1 MTNKKPNKV
10 YSVLRT
16 IFSRVGKRKRF
27 IICDFL
33 VSLLFLIST
42 FYSADAMI
50 IFVPVIFLVVFFL
63 TFIAILDDI
72 SQHELFTL
80 FVHPIIF
87 SLAFYFFY
95 FFLPQRWLTRAPF
108 LIIYAISMYAI
119 MLSQNIFNVGVTKSL
134 QLFRAAFSIN
144 YFFLTITAFISY
156 SLIVSLR
163 MNFLLNFAA
172 VLLVTWPLSTHFL
185 WTVEPKNQLEKAT
198 VLQGFFIA
206 VLLGEMATVLSFIPV
221 NQSIFALVL
230 TSLFY
235 SLSGLFQVYVQNVL
249 FKERIREYLI
259 VLAFVAVIFILSL

>member
-10 YSVLRT
+10 YGVLRT

-33 VSLLFLIST
+33 LSLLFLIST

-50 IFVPVIFLVVFFL
+50 VFVPLIFFVVFIL

-72 SQHELFTL
+72 SQHELLTL
-80 FVHPIIF
+80 FIHPIIF

-156 SLIVSLR
+156 SLIISLR
-163 MNFLLNFAA
+163 MNFLLNFTT

-185 WTVEPKNQLEKAT
+185 WTVEPKNHLDRAT
-198 VLQGFFIA
+198 VLQGFFVA
-206 VLLGEMATVLSFIPV
+206 VLLGEIATVLSFIPV

-230 TSLFY
+230 TSVFY